1 MSYGQNGMNGYTNG
15 HRNQQPPTRYE
26 DGYREGGP
34 VGGRRSRRAGGYG
47 GFGNEEPEQRS
58 NGHPATFLSPESPDP
73 YNAPPIPSWRRT
85 PVVEEFAS
93 RDRGGPLL
101 NTGTSGDGPGAR
113 QIGGVLQHINEKW
126 SVITKDDCVPVHIA
140 LQLMDY
146 SSLGRGNDYEDF
158 KQTSQALQK
167 ALKTIV
173 NEHHQGFNSSIGT
186 FHKIQSSIQVSQD
199 RMRTLRT
206 SLIDAKANLT
216 VAKPELR
223 GLATTSQNYEEMLQV
238 LGQIEKTQA
247 IPEQLDAR
255 ISDKHFLTAV
265 DVLQDALR
273 LIRNLSLEN
282 IGALADL
289 RVYLSN
295 QENSLTDI
303 LLEELHD
310 HLYLKSPYCQS
321 RWKPY
326 SANTSNALEPEKS
339 ISNMSTGIRPLYR
352 FLTGLNV
359 SIPVADDTSHN
370 PEEDSFDY
378 IHIVLEALN
387 KMGRL
392 EMAVDRME
400 QRLPIELFSVV
411 EKTNQEVDYRNPAH
425 LRAAQTGTR
434 ITPAIELKRS
444 EGSDTVLNDL
454 LYTLYSKF
462 EAIAEG
468 HRAVHEVIAGI
479 IEREGI
485 RKTGNLMSGFK
496 ELWKLFQSEMRSL
509 LHDYLATDGSNTLYT
524 SRDASGANVNIF
536 HRNPRDKLKVNHCC

>member
-1 MSYGQNGMNGYTNG
+1 MSYGQNGTNGYTNG
-15 HRNQQPPTRYE
+15 YRNQQQSTRYDE
-26 DGYREGGP
+26 GYREGGP
-34 VGGRRSRRAGGYG
+34 VGGRRARRAGGYG
-47 GFGNEEPEQRS
+47 GYSNEEPESRS
-58 NGHPATFLSPESPDP
+58 NGQPVTFLSPESPDP
-73 YNAPPIPSWRRT
+73 YNPPPVPSWRRA
-85 PVVEEFAS
+85 PAPEDSGS
-93 RDRGGPLL
+93 RDRPGPVS
-101 NTGTSGDGPGAR
+101 NVTYGDGPGGR

-126 SVITKDDCVPVHIA
+126 GVITKDECIPAHIA

-146 SSLGRGNDYEDF
+146 SSLGRGNDHEDF
-158 KQTSQALQK
+158 NRTSQALQK
-167 ALKTIV
+167 ALKAIV

-199 RMRTLRT
+199 RIRTLRI
-206 SLIDAKANLT
+206 SLTDAKANLT

-223 GLATTSQNYEEMLQV
+223 GLAMASQNYDEMLQV
-238 LGQIEKTQA
+238 LAQIEKIQA

-273 LIRNLSLEN
+273 LIRNSSLEN

-295 QENSLTDI
+295 QESSLTDI

-310 HLYLKSPYCQS
+310 HLYLKSAYCQT

-326 SANTSNALEPEKS
+326 SPATSDVLDPEKS
-339 ISNMSTGIRPLYR
+339 VTNISTGIRPLYR
-352 FLTGLNV
+352 FLTGLNAF
-359 SIPVADDTSHN
+359 IPSDDASRN
-370 PEEDSFDY
+370 PEVDSFEY
-378 IHIVLEALN
+378 IHIIIEALN

-392 EMAVDRME
+392 EMAIDRIE
-400 QRLPIELFSVV
+400 QRLPIELFAVV
-411 EKTNQEVDYRNPAH
+411 EKTNQEVDHRNPAH
-425 LRAAQTGTR
+425 LRTSQNGDR
-434 ITPAIELKRS
+434 VGYGVNLKKS
-444 EGSDTVLNDL
+444 EGGDTVLNDL

-468 HRAVHEVIAGI
+468 HRAVHEITAGI

-524 SRDASGANVNIF
+524 SRDPLGANPNIF
-536 HRNPRDKLKVNHCC
+536 HRNPRDKSKVIYCC